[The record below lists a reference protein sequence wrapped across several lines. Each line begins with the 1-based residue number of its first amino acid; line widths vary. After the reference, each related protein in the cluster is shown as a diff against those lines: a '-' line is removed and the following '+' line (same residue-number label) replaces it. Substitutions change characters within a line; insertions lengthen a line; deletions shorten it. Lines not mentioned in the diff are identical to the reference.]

1 MTRRFI
7 GVRWWLGVAF
17 AVVAAVSTALVVS
30 QFSTRSQNA
39 FRGRAESRA
48 AQSTKLAAQ
57 DVASLQRIARQQNIE
72 LHVYDGAGKRTRSA
86 APESGRVSA
95 PSQERGA
102 LQAALRGQQ
111 SSASTSSGDV
121 FV

>member
-39 FRGRAESRA
+39 FRDKAEE
-48 AQSTKLAAQ
+48 LAARSTTLAAH
-57 DVASLQRIARQQNIE
+57 DLSNLQRAARQQNVE
-72 LHVYDGAGKRTRSA
+72 LHVYDDAGVRVRSA
-86 APESGRVSA
+86 VPESGRVGA
-95 PSQERGA
+95 PAQE
-102 LQAALRGQQ
+102 Q
-111 SSASTSSGDV
+111 
-121 FV
+121 

>member
-39 FRGRAESRA
+39 FRDKAEELAAGSTFVA
-48 AQSTKLAAQ
+48 AQRITTAARNG
-57 DVASLQRIARQQNIE
+57 DLGSSIAHIAQQQNIE
-72 LHVYDGAGKRTRSA
+72 LHVYDEKGKLVASA
-86 APESGRVSA
+86 SPDSGRVSA
-95 PSQERGA
+95 PTLEQDARA
-102 LQAALRGQQ
+102 
-111 SSASTSSGDV
+111 T
-121 FV
+121 